1 MFAFGFQGDVGMP
14 LGMASLLTAP
24 LVADK
29 MADDSVRTMSF
40 NWLIREKIIAI
51 ILVNIEIASLKT

>member
-1 MFAFGFQGDVGMP
+1 MGMP

-29 MADDSVRTMSF
+29 MADDSVRKMSVRQLTIGRHG
-40 NWLIREKIIAI
+40 NREWQWQIPEVYLNSRHFMAR
-51 ILVNIEIASLKT
+51 L

>member
-1 MFAFGFQGDVGMP
+1 MP

-29 MADDSVRTMSF
+29 MADDSVRTMSV